1 MANPEQLEYLQDTA
15 EDWNIYRREHS
26 IMHPDLSGA
35 DLSASESDQRNPSSS
50 RPDRSQPG

>member
-15 EDWNIYRREHS
+15 EDWNLYRREHS

-35 DLSASESDQRNPSSS
+35 DLSADELPE
-50 RPDRSQPG
+50 RS